1 MKRSEIAE
9 FFKRYGPM
17 VYRRARQILG
27 AEAEAEEAM
36 QEVFIRALKGAESF
50 DGRSQISTWLYRITT
65 NYCLNVLRNRKR
77 RRELFEERIS
87 GSLPTAAQARQPESL
102 IVVRR
107 LLEDVPDPAWASAVS
122 YVIMDGM
129 SHDEAA
135 GHLGVSRRTVGNLI
149 DRFTQWAQERLAH
162 SPIKGPA

>member
-27 AEAEAEEAM
+27 KESDAEEAM
-36 QEVFIRALKGAESF
+36 QEVFIRALKGAEAF

-77 RRELFEERIS
+77 RRELYEERVS
-87 GSLPTAAQARQPESL
+87 GTLPTAAQARRPEAL

-107 LLEDVPDPAWASAVS
+107 LLEDVPDPAWATAVS

-129 SHDEAA
+129 SQEEAA
-135 GHLGVSRRTVGNLI
+135 EHLGVSRRTVGNLI
-149 DRFTQWAQERLAH
+149 DRFTQWAQERLE
-162 SPIKGPA
+162 SPVPEGQA